1 MNTIKAIDKGPGG
14 SYNRNTQYIWE
25 YYEIKME
32 RKWEM
37 AYISQVNYED
47 ASQEVK
53 EHFEDQI
60 KRNGRITNMKK
71 TLLHSVPA
79 YKALMEWYTLRDVVK
94 PFLGERGVNFFCYA
108 ISTENDC
115 LICSTFFAQILDD
128 LKIDF
133 YSFAFTEKESAVI
146 EYGRALVSN
155 PHRISEELFS
165 KLKKFF
171 NEEEIVALT
180 AFGSIMI
187 ATNLIN
193 TALKVELDEELVPY
207 TKR

>member
-1 MNTIKAIDKGPGG
+1 
-14 SYNRNTQYIWE
+14 
-25 YYEIKME
+25 
-32 RKWEM
+32 M

-60 KRNGRITNMKK
+60 ERNGRITNMKK